1 MKILII
7 GAKGML
13 GQELTQVFHDHEVL
27 AWDREDCDI
36 TDKEGIQAKIREQK
50 PDVVINAAAY
60 NNVDKAE
67 EEKDIADKLNG
78 YAVGYLAEVAKEI
91 DAAMVQYSTE
101 YVFDGENKD
110 GYKED
115 DRPNPISVYGTSK
128 YLGELELAKFTDK
141 YFLIR
146 LSRLFGK
153 MGAGE
158 NVKRSFVDTMVELSK
173 TKDELDVVDEEVSSP
188 TYAPDLARLTRN
200 ILEGDYEYG
209 IYHGANRDSCTWYGF
224 AQDIFKILEKNIKL
238 NPVAGSK
245 FPRPAKRPAYAVL
258 LNTKL
263 PEART
268 WQEALWEY
276 LQSL

>member
-1 MKILII
+1 
-7 GAKGML
+7 ML
-13 GQELTQVFHDHEVL
+13 GQELVRTFHDHEIL
-27 AWDREDCDI
+27 AWDREECDI
-36 TDKEGIQAKIREQK
+36 TDKEEIQTKIREQK
-50 PDVVINAAAY
+50 PDVIINAAAY

-67 EEKDIADKLNG
+67 EEKDVADKLNG
-78 YAVGYLAEVAKEI
+78 YSVGYLAEVAKEI
-91 DAAMVQYSTE
+91 GAVMVHYSTE
-101 YVFDGENKD
+101 YVFNGENKD

-115 DRPNPISVYGTSK
+115 DRPDPISVYGTSK

-141 YFLIR
+141 YYLIR

-153 MGAGE
+153 MGSGE
-158 NVKRSFVDTMVELSK
+158 GVKKSFIDIMVELSK

-188 TYAPDLARLTRN
+188 TYASDLARLTRN
-200 ILEGDYEYG
+200 IIEGDYAYG
-209 IYHGANRDSCTWYGF
+209 IYHGANRGACTWYGF
-224 AQDIFKILEKNIKL
+224 AQDIFKIIEKNVKL
-238 NPVAGSK
+238 NPVDGSK

-276 LQSL
+276 LK

>member
-13 GQELTQVFHDHEVL
+13 GQELVKVFHGQEVI

-36 TDKEGIQAKIREQK
+36 TNKEDIQAKIREQK
-50 PDVVINAAAY
+50 PDVIINSAAY

-67 EEKDIADKLNG
+67 EEKDVADKING
-78 YAVGYLAEVAKEI
+78 YGVGYLAEVAKEI
-91 DAAMVQYSTE
+91 DSVLVHYSTE
-101 YVFDGENKD
+101 YVFDGENKK
-110 GYKED
+110 GYRED
-115 DRPNPISVYGTSK
+115 DRPNPISAYGTSK

-141 YFLIR
+141 YYLIR

-153 MGAGE
+153 MGEGE
-158 NVKRSFVDTMVELSK
+158 GVKRSFVDTMVELSK
-173 TKDELDVVDEEVSSP
+173 TKDELDIVDEEVSSP

-209 IYHGANRDSCTWYGF
+209 IYHGANSGSCTWYEF
-224 AQDIFKILEKNIKL
+224 ALDIFKILEKDIKI
-238 NPVAGSK
+238 NPVPGSK
-245 FPRPAKRPAYAVL
+245 FPRPAKRPAYGIL

-276 LQSL
+276 LK

>member
-1 MKILII
+1 MKILIL

-13 GQELTQVFHDHEVL
+13 GQELVQVLHDHEVL
-27 AWDREDCDI
+27 AWDREECDI
-36 TDKEGIQAKIREQK
+36 TNKEEIQAKIREEK
-50 PDVVINAAAY
+50 PDVIINAAAY
-60 NNVDKAE
+60 NDVDKAE
-67 EEKDIADKLNG
+67 EEKDIAEKLNG
-78 YAVGYLAEVAKEI
+78 YSVGYLAEVAKEVDSVI
-91 DAAMVQYSTE
+91 VHYSTE
-101 YVFDGENKD
+101 YVFDGENKE

-141 YFLIR
+141 YYLIR

-158 NVKRSFVDTMVELSK
+158 NVKRSFVDTMIELSK
-173 TKDELDVVDEEVSSP
+173 TKDDLDIVDEEVSSP

-238 NPVAGSK
+238 NPVAGTK

-258 LNTKL
+258 QNTKL

-276 LQSL
+276 LK

>member
-13 GQELTQVFHDHEVL
+13 GQELVKVFHGQEVI

-36 TDKEGIQAKIREQK
+36 TNKEDIQAKIREQK
-50 PDVVINAAAY
+50 PEVIINSAAY

-67 EEKDIADKLNG
+67 EEKDVADKING
-78 YAVGYLAEVAKEI
+78 YGVGYLAEVAKEI
-91 DAAMVQYSTE
+91 DSVLVHYSTE
-101 YVFDGENKD
+101 YVFDGENKK
-110 GYKED
+110 GYRED
-115 DRPNPISVYGTSK
+115 DRPNPISAYGTSK

-141 YFLIR
+141 YYLIR

-153 MGAGE
+153 MGEGE
-158 NVKRSFVDTMVELSK
+158 GVKRSFVDTMVELSK
-173 TKDELDVVDEEVSSP
+173 TKDELDIVDEEVSSP

-209 IYHGANRDSCTWYGF
+209 IYHGANSGLCTWYEF
-224 AQDIFKILEKNIKL
+224 ALDIFKILEKDIKI
-238 NPVAGSK
+238 NPVPGSK
-245 FPRPAKRPAYAVL
+245 FPRPAKRPAYGIL

-276 LQSL
+276 LK

>member
-13 GQELTQVFHDHEVL
+13 GQELVKVFNDQEVI

-36 TDKEGIQAKIREQK
+36 TNKEDIQAKIREQK
-50 PDVVINAAAY
+50 PNVIINAAAY

-78 YAVGYLAEVAKEI
+78 YAVGYLAEAAKEI
-91 DAAMVQYSTE
+91 GAVMVHYSTE
-101 YVFDGENKD
+101 YVFDGQNKK

-115 DRPNPISVYGTSK
+115 DRPNPISAYGTSK
-128 YLGELELAKFTDK
+128 YLGELELAKFADK
-141 YFLIR
+141 YYLIR

-153 MGAGE
+153 MGEGE
-158 NVKRSFVDTMVELSK
+158 GVKRSFVDTMVELSK

-200 ILEGDYEYG
+200 ILEGNYEFG
-209 IYHGANRDSCTWYGF
+209 IYHGANRGACTWYEF
-224 AQDIFKILEKNIKL
+224 ALDIFKILEKDIKI
-238 NPVAGSK
+238 NPVPGSK
-245 FPRPAKRPAYAVL
+245 FPRPAKRPAFGVL

-276 LQSL
+276 LK